1 MIDIKPDP
9 TLKEPASQPSS
20 FKKMGTAAL
29 VGAAKGAAK
38 GMSKMTGY
46 TPSEHGPNPYIRST
60 TEGDSGPN
68 PITAAAEKG
77 LKMHKGGIVPGKKG
91 QNVPAIL
98 KAGERVIPTG
108 QADAKVKIKIKGMDA
123 MKALGAGEP
132 SGPEFGKGGVPKSRR
147 SPVITEPST
156 QFPLHKL
163 PAGMEIP
170 SNSEGAPV
178 HDFGGAKS
186 RQAENQAKRAQK
198 EASFT

>member
-20 FKKMGTAAL
+20 FKKRGTAAL
-29 VGAAKGAAK
+29 AGAAK

-46 TPSEHGPNPYIRST
+46 TPSEHDPNPYIR
-60 TEGDSGPN
+60 
-68 PITAAAEKG
+68 PI
-77 LKMHKGGIVPGKKG
+77 MHSGGIVPGKEG
-91 QNVPAIL
+91 QDVPIIA
-98 KAGERVIPTG
+98 KAGERVIPAG
-108 QADAKVKIKIKGMDA
+108 QADAKVKIKIKVKGGDA
-123 MKALGAGEP
+123 LKALGAGES

-178 HDFGGAKS
+178 HDFAGAKS